1 MVPRDELQGFRKRTR
16 SRATLIVGLGAAAL
30 LAVAVALPS
39 DRTERGARAPE
50 FDLPRL
56 DGAGSVASEDLAGAP
71 VVVNFWAS
79 WCAPCREEAPL
90 LERMWRRYRDDGVRF
105 LGVNVQDHDDD
116 ARAFVEE
123 FGMTY
128 PVVVDEGGELL
139 AEMAVIEGL
148 PQTFFIDHE
157 WRYLAGAVGS
167 RTDAPGGGVTLG
179 AIEEDELVRRLDE
192 LVARAER
199 DA

>member
-1 MVPRDELQGFRKRTR
+1 MVPRDELEGFRKRTR

-30 LAVAVALPS
+30 LAVALALPS
-39 DRTERGARAPE
+39 DRTEPGTRAPE

-56 DGAGSVASEDLAGAP
+56 GDGGRVSSDDLAGAP

-90 LERMWRRYRDDGVRF
+90 LERMWRRYRGDGVRF
-105 LGVNVQDHDDD
+105 VGVNVQDHDDD

-123 FGMTY
+123 FGITY
-128 PVVVDEGGELL
+128 PVVVDDGELL
-139 AEMAVIEGL
+139 DRMAVVEGL

-157 WRYLAGAVGS
+157 WRYLAGAVGE
-167 RTDAPGGGVTLG
+167 RTDAPGTGVTLG
-179 AIEEDELVRRLDE
+179 AIEEGDLERRLDE
-192 LVARAER
+192 LVRRARE
-199 DA
+199 DGS